1 MFENMSLVELND
13 ELGRLLEELEKDL
26 KAMGYLNDD

>member
-13 ELGRLLEELEKDL
+13 ELGRLLAELEKDL